1 MLKQLRRV
9 LMRGLVAVLPLG
21 LTVWLLWW
29 LGTSTEAVLHRF
41 ITLFIP
47 EGTYWWG
54 MGILAGLAV
63 LFIAGTLLNAFV
75 VRRMLATWERTLERI
90 PVVKTLYGAI
100 RDFMQFLPSASGEKR
115 DLKRVVAASFGGGLA
130 IGFVTRDDAGE
141 LGQAAAGE
149 DLVPVYFPMSY
160 QIGGYTL
167 YLPRAQLRTLDLS
180 VEAAMRL
187 VLTGGLSSGPARH

>member
-1 MLKQLRRV
+1 MLKQLRSV

-29 LGTSTEAVLHRF
+29 LGTSTEAVLHRL
-41 ITLFIP
+41 ITLFVP
-47 EGTYWWG
+47 EESYWWG
-54 MGILAGLAV
+54 MGILVGLAV
-63 LFIAGTLLNAFV
+63 LFAAGTLLNAFV
-75 VRRMLATWERTLERI
+75 VRRTLAAWEQSLEHI

-100 RDFMQFLPSASGEKR
+100 RDFVQFLPASGEKR

-141 LGQAAAGE
+141 LGQTAAFE

-167 YLPRAQLRTLDLS
+167 YLPRSELKTLDLS

-187 VLTGGLSSGPARH
+187 VLTGGLSSGPVRR

>member
-29 LGTSTEAVLHRF
+29 LGTSTEAVLHRL

-47 EGTYWWG
+47 EESYWWG
-54 MGILAGLAV
+54 LGILVGLAV
-63 LFIAGTLLNAFV
+63 LFAAGALVNAFV

-100 RDFMQFLPSASGEKR
+100 RDFVQFLPASGEKR
-115 DLKRVVAASFGGGLA
+115 DLKRVVAASFSGGLA

-141 LGQAAAGE
+141 LGHTAAFA

-167 YLPRAQLRTLDLS
+167 YLPRSQLQALDLS

-187 VLTGGLSSGPARH
+187 VLTGGLSSGPARR

>member
-1 MLKQLRRV
+1 MLKQLRSV

-47 EGTYWWG
+47 DESYWWG
-54 MGILAGLAV
+54 LGILAGLAV
-63 LFIAGTLLNAFV
+63 LFVAGTLLNAFV

-100 RDFMQFLPSASGEKR
+100 RDFVQFLPTSGEKR

-141 LGQAAAGE
+141 LGYMAAGE

-167 YLPRAQLRTLDLS
+167 YLPRSQLKVLDLS

-187 VLTGGLSSGPARH
+187 VLTGGLSSGPVRR